1 MEVIH
6 TSYATVKMHGPKGV
20 ITIKANQLDTL
31 ACENASLAHAKHF
44 SDKVA
49 QDQAANV
56 AKTQG
61 NSAPQKSSVSKPL
74 TSSTPRV
81 SMETTS

>member
-31 ACENASLAHAKHF
+31 AHAKHF

-61 NSAPQKSSVSKPL
+61 NNAPQKSSVSKPL

-81 SMETTS
+81 SMETTA